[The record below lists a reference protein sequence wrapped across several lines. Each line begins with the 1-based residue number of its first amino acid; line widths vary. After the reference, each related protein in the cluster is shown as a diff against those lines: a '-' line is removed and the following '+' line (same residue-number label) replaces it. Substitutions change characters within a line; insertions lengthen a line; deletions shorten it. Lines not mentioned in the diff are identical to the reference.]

1 MFPGHWVI
9 RRESLFFASDSDDD
23 DVNSRDDDVIAD
35 DSCAD
40 SISVVTNGLTSS
52 VDVACDDVS
61 DGDFDGFVEDE
72 GDFYE
77 VDDDLFLP
85 LINERPLVCPGC
97 VSRPLRLV

>member
-9 RRESLFFASDSDDD
+9 RRESLFFASDSDED
-23 DVNSRDDDVIAD
+23 DVNSRDDDVNAD

-40 SISVVTNGLTSS
+40 SISVVTNDLTSS

-77 VDDDLFLP
+77 IDDDLFLP

-97 VSRPLRLV
+97 VSRRLRLV